1 MGYFAENFDYIL
13 EKLDI
18 KRAAKDATSV
28 ALFGG
33 ASPVMLASQF
43 FPYDD
48 IEKLKYRRSNGK
60 EYKGP
65 MAFEMAFTDYCNK
78 VRKSKT
84 AKEYLSWS
92 LSLSSQKDIKS
103 KCNAA
108 SKKGI
113 FDLNKVFNL

>member
-65 MAFEMAFTDYCNK
+65 MAFEMAFNDYCNK

-92 LSLSSQKDIKS
+92 LASAKKDIKN
-103 KCNAA
+103 KCKAA
-108 SKKGI
+108 SKNGN